1 MKKDNY
7 DLSFSEFHLFRKFLR
22 IKLEKNLCRSIS
34 IQYLL
39 KISKVVTINNGT
51 VFLNNF
57 SGSKIEEGVPFKLKV
72 TDHSELSI
80 AQVQEE
86 NSGT

>member
-1 MKKDNY
+1 MIYPSANSIYSANSLESNWKK
-7 DLSFSEFHLFRKFLR
+7 
-22 IKLEKNLCRSIS
+22 ICVVSIS

-39 KISKVVTINNGT
+39 KIPKVVTINNGT